1 MEPRLQIALMDK
13 IVRQLDDVKNS
24 QTAVLKKLAQIE
36 VDNMN
41 LSSDLL
47 SDALP
52 TMHSGID
59 DSIQKLKVVLETFKE
74 QKMEFESKNR
84 PSEAA

>member
-13 IVRQLDDVKNS
+13 IVRQLEDVKNS

-52 TMHSGID
+52 GLHSGID
-59 DSIQKLKVVLETFKE
+59 DSIQKLKIMLEAFKE
-74 QKMEFESKNR
+74 QKDYLDSKNR

>member
-13 IVRQLDDVKNS
+13 IFRQLEDVKNS

-41 LSSDLL
+41 LSSELL
-47 SDALP
+47 SDFLP
-52 TMHSGID
+52 GMHSGID
-59 DSIQKLKVVLETFKE
+59 DSIQKLKVILEAFKE
-74 QKMEFESKNR
+74 QKMDFESNNR

>member
-13 IVRQLDDVKNS
+13 IVRQLEDVKNS

-52 TMHSGID
+52 GLHSGID
-59 DSIQKLKVVLETFKE
+59 DSIQKLKIMLEAFKE
-74 QKMEFESKNR
+74 QKDDFDSKNR